1 MAKRILFVCHGN
13 ICRSPTA
20 EGVARHYL
28 RCQGLED
35 LIEVAS
41 AGTHG
46 YHTGEPPDPRAIAA
60 ALRRGVDIAAQRAR
74 RVMPEDF
81 DAFDLVLAMDRQ
93 NLANLER
100 ICPPHHREKLDL
112 FMRYARSFDLDEVP
126 DPYFGGEAGFDRVI
140 DMIED
145 AIEGLLE
152 ELQRV

>member
-1 MAKRILFVCHGN
+1 MCHGN

-20 EGVARHYL
+20 EGVARHSL
-28 RCQGLED
+28 RRQGLED

-46 YHTGEPPDPRAIAA
+46 YHTGEPPDPRAVAA
-60 ALRRGVDIAAQRAR
+60 ALRRGIDIAAQRAR

-100 ICPPHHREKLDL
+100 ICQPHHRDKLDL

>member
-1 MAKRILFVCHGN
+1 MFVCHGN

-20 EGVARHYL
+20 EGVARHHL
-28 RCQGLED
+28 RRKGLED

-46 YHTGEPPDPRAIAA
+46 YHTGEPPDPRAVAA
-60 ALRRGVDIAAQRAR
+60 ALRRGIDIAAQRAR
-74 RVMPEDF
+74 RVTPEDF
-81 DAFDLVLAMDRQ
+81 DAFDLVLAMDQQ

-100 ICPPHHREKLDL
+100 ICPPQHREKLDL
-112 FMRYARSFDLDEVP
+112 VMRYARSFDIDEVP

-140 DMIED
+140 EMVED

-152 ELQRV
+152 ELHRP

>member
-1 MAKRILFVCHGN
+1 MCHGN

-28 RCQGLED
+28 RRQGLED

-46 YHTGEPPDPRAIAA
+46 YHTGEPPDPRAVAA
-60 ALRRGVDIAAQRAR
+60 ALRRGIDIAAQRAR

-100 ICPPHHREKLDL
+100 ICPPHHRDKLDL